1 MRIFLFA
8 AIICAC
14 FNAFA
19 DEDVAKVR
27 TSEWNTSNNPFR
39 LDANFEANF
48 EAMPMSGDT
57 SKSGFGWPAYFW
69 ANDKGGIAQRWSS
82 NDPQHF
88 KYESPTLY
96 SLKTMSAA
104 KISEL
109 SPAEKFDIMNGRYDY
124 PTVEKVWKQTSKGAK
139 DWHGICHGAAPA
151 GLHHKEP
158 ASKTVTNADGINIT
172 FHSSDIKALTA
183 YYYAKI
189 SDSSSVQIGRRCFM
203 GRFSPFRG
211 KGCNDVNPA
220 ALHIILGNRLGL
232 TNKGFI
238 ADIDRLKQ
246 VWNHVAVKYES
257 KIVRT
262 ISDLDRSVEGTH
274 KRIHVATKVSYT
286 GGVDPSQFAVLG
298 TSNEKWDVR
307 SYEYILDLDVTGKI
321 IGGGWITDER
331 PDFIWVKDKAAFQD
345 TYYGAVKSLLK

>member
-1 MRIFLFA
+1 MRVFLLVA
-8 AIICAC
+8 LMCAS
-14 FNAFA
+14 FTAFA
-19 DEDVAKVR
+19 DEEAAGVR
-27 TSEWNTSNNPFR
+27 TSKWDGYNNPFR
-39 LDANFEANF
+39 LDANFEDRF
-48 EAMPMSGDT
+48 SSMPLSGDT

-69 ANDKGGIAQRWSS
+69 ANEKGGIAQRWSS

-96 SLKTMSAA
+96 ALQSMSPE
-104 KISEL
+104 KINEL

-124 PTVEKVWKQTSKGAK
+124 PTVEKVWGQTSRGAK

-158 ASKTVTNADGINIT
+158 SAKTITNADGIKIT
-172 FHSSDIKALTA
+172 FHSSDVKALTA

-189 SDSSSVQIGRRCFM
+189 SDLPSTQIGRRCFM

-211 KGCNDVNPA
+211 KGCKDVNPA
-220 ALHIILGNRLGL
+220 SLHIILTNRLGL
-232 TNKGFI
+232 TSKGFI
-238 ADIDRLKQ
+238 ADIDKLKQ

-257 KIVRT
+257 KIVAT
-262 ISDLDRSVEGTH
+262 FKDLDRSVDGTH
-274 KRIHVATKVSYT
+274 RRIQVVTNVSYT

-298 TSNEKWDVR
+298 TENEKWDVR
-307 SYEYILDLDVTGKI
+307 TYEYVLDLDVNDKI
-321 IGGGWITDER
+321 IGGGWISSER
-331 PDFIWVKDKAAFQD
+331 PDFIWVKGKETFLD